1 MQESGTR
8 VFCPSCF
15 KSYPPDTTMC
25 PEDGTELVGL
35 PRESS
40 LKGATL
46 DGKYEIG
53 DLLGRGGMGTV
64 YRATQKMIDREV
76 ALKILR
82 PDFTS
87 DMNAVKRFFR
97 EAKAVARLRS
107 PHAVILY
114 DFGLAREGHL
124 YYTMELVNGCS
135 LSQELR
141 DVGAFP
147 VRRAIRILLHVARAL
162 EEAHGFGVVHRDL
175 KPSNIMLVG
184 AGEAEVAKVLDFGIA
199 KLVTG
204 VDAGTMLTDSG
215 IAVGTPKYMSPEQA
229 TGGHVDY
236 RSDLYSMGVILYE
249 LLAGL
254 HPFQGGTPSVMMHQH
269 VHEQP
274 VPVRIMSPEIEIP
287 VPVESLL
294 NRLLAKRPGDRPR
307 GAPEVSSELAA
318 LLEGS
323 YDPRTTRMPRMS
335 TSPAGLRQILGG
347 DLDTDGFR
355 LEGTGSSGLADI
367 RPLPSRE
374 TTSPGT
380 AGVDAYAS
388 SEPAPGTTSD
398 GFVASE
404 APDGTGDYAEGTGD
418 YAEGTGDY
426 AEGTE
431 DYTKD
436 GDESPD
442 AADATPLY
450 QKTLSPRSPGGKRGR
465 EEWRDEDYIPMDGRD
480 EWTTTSK
487 HIPRVDHEDTEPP
500 FVEWDAPA
508 PDWERPPPVWGES
521 EDRVPA
527 GRTRRSSALLV
538 GLTVI
543 LALVVIIAGALH
555 YQLLDGLVERF
566 GLGRVASS
574 GNGEPSPAPAAGSV
588 RRSPP
593 RPAPAVDPQALPDPE
608 ATPHPGFEAV
618 QPEAVVPEAV
628 VPDAVVSTVDLP
640 RADDIRRRG
649 VRAAAAGDYE
659 AAVELFKRSRELGG
673 DPADLDRLINECRR
687 KLAERYE

>member
-15 KSYPPDTTMC
+15 NSYPPDTTRC
-25 PEDGTELVGL
+25 PKDGTELVGL
-35 PRESS
+35 PQESS
-40 LKGATL
+40 LEGAIL

-53 DLLGRGGMGTV
+53 ALLGRGGMGTV

-87 DMNAVKRFFR
+87 DMNAVQRFFR

-114 DFGLAREGHL
+114 DFGLGREGHL
-124 YYTMELVNGCS
+124 YYTMELVKGCS

-147 VRRAIRILLHVARAL
+147 VRRAIRIILHVARAL
-162 EEAHGFGVVHRDL
+162 EEAHGFGIVHRDL

-184 AGEAEVAKVLDFGIA
+184 QGEAEVAKVLDFGIA

-204 VDAGTMLTDSG
+204 AEANSMLTDSG

-274 VPVRIMSPEIEIP
+274 VPVRIMAPDVEIP
-287 VPVESLL
+287 VPVERLL

-307 GAPEVSSELAA
+307 GVPEVTSELAA

-335 TSPAGLRQILGG
+335 TSPAGLRQIVEGE
-347 DLDTDGFR
+347 LDTDGIR
-355 LEGTGSSGLADI
+355 LSVVDPSGLADVRKESSAGENDAI
-367 RPLPSRE
+367 PVAADPE
-374 TTSPGT
+374 AAKGNTSE
-380 AGVDAYAS
+380 GVAALS
-388 SEPAPGTTSD
+388 P
-398 GFVASE
+398 
-404 APDGTGDYAEGTGD
+404 EGTEDDSKDGD
-418 YAEGTGDY
+418 DLAEGTGDY

-431 DYTKD
+431 DYTQEGEEPPK
-436 GDESPD
+436 EQ
-442 AADATPLY
+442 DATPLY
-450 QKTLSPRSPGGKRGR
+450 QKILSPRSGGAKKGR

-487 HIPRVDHEDTEPP
+487 HIPRVDHDDTEPP
-500 FVEWDAPA
+500 GVEWDAPA
-508 PDWERPPPVWGES
+508 PEWERPPPVWGEDEGGPS
-521 EDRVPA
+521 NLVS
-527 GRTRRSSALLV
+527 RRSSTLLL
-538 GLTVI
+538 GLMAI
-543 LALVVIIAGALH
+543 LALVVVIAGALH
-555 YQLLDGLVERF
+555 YQLLDGIVERF
-566 GLGRVASS
+566 GLGGVASS
-574 GNGEPSPAPAAGSV
+574 DTGEPSRAPAPAPA
-588 RRSPP
+588 PAT
-593 RPAPAVDPQALPDPE
+593 RPTDEVAPAVDPEPE
-608 ATPHPGFEAV
+608 PAPGPAPEPVPEPA
-618 QPEAVVPEAV
+618 QPEVAGS
-628 VPDAVVSTVDLP
+628 DAVSGGADLG
-640 RADDIRRRG
+640 RADEIRRRG

-673 DPADLDRLINECRR
+673 DPGDLDRLIDECRR
-687 KLAERYE
+687 KLAEQYE